1 MLNDSAQKKR
11 NLLNVQRHFQ
21 KEFGLKI
28 DREVRDN
35 VLDKVLYQSLR
46 NRCCRTWNT
55 NKR

>member
-1 MLNDSAQKKR
+1 MSVALVN
-11 NLLNVQRHFQ
+11 LNVEWQFQ
-21 KEFGLKI
+21 KEIDLKI

-55 NKR
+55 NKV